1 VSTKRLVASA
11 VLAAAFVCQY
21 SGSARGQDVVEYLD
35 PAAKPEH
42 KPVQVRGL
50 IESETPLGIKL
61 RPREGPVLN
70 IAAADIRYVRYKAV
84 AVPDIDYRK
93 PFSLEDRALGQ
104 TRDEQRRKLLADALQ
119 AYRDLLPGAK
129 ETPAGYRYL
138 QYRIARLLAQQA
150 EDDRDKLDAAIA
162 AFAEF
167 ARQHAD
173 SWEIV
178 AAHKQLA
185 HLQEEKGDLAA
196 AGEAYSELARTPGLA
211 TRTQQESQ
219 ILAARMLLRAGRTA
233 DAEKRLADL
242 DTHLSDG
249 APSKPAVR
257 VFLAQCRMARGD
269 LDGIDKQVQAALAA
283 TADEAILAA
292 AHNLLGD
299 YYLKKGQPE
308 DAFWHYLRVDVQYG
322 SDREED
328 AKALYYLSQLF
339 DKVKNDRVR
348 ARDCLTRLQ
357 DKGQF
362 GGTEYHKRALAA
374 KP

>member
-1 VSTKRLVASA
+1 MAATA
-11 VLAAAFVCQY
+11 LAAVITCFA
-21 SGSARGQDVVEYLD
+21 GAARGQDVVECYD

-42 KPVQVRGL
+42 KLVQLRGV
-50 IESETPLGIKL
+50 IESENALGIKL
-61 RPREGPVLN
+61 KPREGPVAD

-84 AVPDIDYRK
+84 PVPDIDYRK
-93 PFSLEDRALGQ
+93 PFSLEDRAFGQ

-119 AYRDLLPGAK
+119 AYRELLPRAK
-129 ETPAGYRYL
+129 GVPAGYRYL
-138 QYRIARLLAQQA
+138 QFRIARLLAQQA
-150 EDDRDKLDAAIA
+150 EEDRDKLDAAIA

-167 ARQHAD
+167 AKNHSD
-173 SWEIV
+173 GWEIV
-178 AAHKQLA
+178 TALKQLA

-196 AGEAYSELARTPGLA
+196 AGEAYSELAHVPGLS

-219 ILAARMLLRAGRTA
+219 VSGARMLLRAGRAA

-242 DTHLSDG
+242 DAHLSPG
-249 APSKPAVR
+249 EPTKPAVQ
-257 VFLAQCRMARGD
+257 VFLAQCRIARGE
-269 LDGIDKQVQAALAA
+269 LAGVEAQVNAAVGAA
-283 TADEAILAA
+283 TDEAILAA
-292 AHNLLGD
+292 AHNVLGD

-322 SDREED
+322 ADREED

-362 GGTEYHKRALAA
+362 GGTEYHKRALSAN
-374 KP
+374 P